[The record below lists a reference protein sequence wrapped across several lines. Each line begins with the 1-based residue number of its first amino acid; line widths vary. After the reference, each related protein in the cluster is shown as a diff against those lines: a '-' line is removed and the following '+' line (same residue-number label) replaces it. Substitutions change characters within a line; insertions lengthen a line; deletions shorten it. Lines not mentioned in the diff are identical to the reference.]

1 MKKVITALLNKTVNE
16 KLKQYNEIK
25 ILINDIQYQEGI
37 IEALE
42 INNEIDFIILSEL
55 LPGEYNLKGLVE
67 KIKTIKKEIEII
79 IILEKENKELEN
91 YLFSKGNIYIFY
103 NNKIEIKEIA
113 QLIINKNQNEELKKE
128 INELKEIILNKKEED
143 YKNKN
148 QEIKLDK
155 IINEEEKN
163 IEITEDEIIK
173 INQEIENKYIISI
186 NVVKLP

>member
-173 INQEIENKYIISI
+173 INQEIENKYI
-186 NVVKLP
+186 